1 MENDKSYSKY
11 LVIFI
16 DILGS
21 QNRDDFEKAYK
32 INSIFHEELEKNN
45 KNRFNHTRYILEKYI
60 LFLIALIFSMVLKKM
75 FQKKKETRE
84 NYLQQHYAIV
94 NQYFYVLLKKK

>member
-45 KNRFNHTRYILEKYI
+45 KNDLTHTVYFRKIYTFSDCSYIFYGFKENVPKEKRDEGKLFTTALCNCEPIFLRFI
-60 LFLIALIFSMVLKKM
+60 
-75 FQKKKETRE
+75 
-84 NYLQQHYAIV
+84 
-94 NQYFYVLLKKK
+94 